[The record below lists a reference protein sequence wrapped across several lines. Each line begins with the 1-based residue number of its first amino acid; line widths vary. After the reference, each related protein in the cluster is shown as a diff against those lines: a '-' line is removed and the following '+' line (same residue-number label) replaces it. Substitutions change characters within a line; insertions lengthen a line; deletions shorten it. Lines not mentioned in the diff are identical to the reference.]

1 MFFYEENNNRGYT
14 GDGDADSGPDKGKHP
29 GIRIVGMK
37 EHVMVSSKGIR
48 SSLSLLLFLVIL
60 TGCKGFSNRSYLP
73 TLPGTAPADGTP
85 TPTTIF
91 TLAAPSSNDLD
102 SIPAPN
108 LFDYSWTDRF
118 PYKDDLVPG
127 ARSVLN
133 ERFDR
138 SVYHLMVNIAKDYLS
153 MTVKEEVLYTNHEDS
168 TLDKIV
174 LRMYPAIFG
183 AKVTY
188 HRFLVDGVEAQ
199 PVVRSNESVIEF
211 PLKDGLKVGTSIVLS
226 IDLELQMPSDPSGNY
241 QVFGFVDNLLT
252 LAHFYPIIAVYDA
265 DGWHDETPPSYGD
278 VVYSDTSYYL
288 VEVTLPGDAVL
299 VSSGISKEQQRT
311 DDRQTVF
318 LAGGPMRDFFIA
330 AGSGLEKISRQVGDT
345 TVNSYANHEVLDGS
359 RKALDTAAEAIRIF
373 DEKIGSYPYTEFD
386 VLATSTTALGVEY
399 PGVTVINRTI
409 YQPDEK
415 TGGASN
421 SIYLESTVAHEV
433 GHQWFYNVVGD
444 DQVNQPWLDESL
456 AQYITGLYFADRYSD
471 QAAEGFKDSWYSRWQ
486 GVKLQDIPIGLPVK
500 DYDPKTYG
508 AIVYGRGPIF
518 LTTLHDD
525 MGAAVFDQF
534 LKDYYRQNMWENVN
548 GELFMK
554 NAEAACSCDLSGLFN
569 KWIFPK

>member
-1 MFFYEENNNRGYT
+1 
-14 GDGDADSGPDKGKHP
+14 
-29 GIRIVGMK
+29 
-37 EHVMVSSKGIR
+37 MVFSKVLR
-48 SSLSLLLFLVIL
+48 SSLSLLLSLVIL
-60 TGCKGFSNRSYLP
+60 TGCQGFTRREYLATPLRSLP
-73 TLPGTAPADGTP
+73 AEAHP
-85 TPTTIF
+85 TPTITF
-91 TLAAPSSNDLD
+91 TLAAPSLKDLD

-108 LFDYSWTDRF
+108 LFQFSWTDRF
-118 PYKDDLVPG
+118 PYKDGLVPE

-133 ERFDR
+133 ERYDR
-138 SVYHLMVNIAKDYLS
+138 SVYHLMVNIAEDYQS
-153 MTVKEEVLYTNHEDS
+153 MTVKEEVLYTNHEDT

-188 HRFLVDGVEAQ
+188 HRFLVDGVEVQ
-199 PVVRSNESVIEF
+199 PVVRANDSVIEL
-211 PLKDGLKVGTSIVLS
+211 PLKDVLKVGTSIVLS
-226 IDLELQMPSDPSGNY
+226 TDLELQMPSDPSGNY

-265 DGWHDETPPSYGD
+265 DGWHDEIPPSYGD

-288 VEVTLPGDAVL
+288 VEVTFPGDAVL
-299 VSSGISKEQQRT
+299 VSSGISKEQQRA
-311 DDRQTVF
+311 DDRQTVL

-330 AGSGLEKISRQVGDT
+330 AGPGLEKISRQVGST

-373 DEKIGSYPYTEFD
+373 DEKIGSYPYIEFD

-415 TGGASN
+415 TGGVSN
-421 SIYLESTVAHEV
+421 SIYLESTIAHEV

-456 AQYITGLYFADRYSD
+456 AQYITGLYFTHRYSD
-471 QAAEGFKDSWYSRWQ
+471 QAAEGFKDSWYSRWE
-486 GVKLQDIPIGLPVK
+486 GVKLQEIPIGLPVK

-518 LTTLHDD
+518 LTTLHDA

-534 LKDYYRQNMWENVN
+534 LKDYYRKNMWENVT
-548 GELFMK
+548 GEILK
-554 NAEAACSCDLSGLFN
+554 KTAEAACSCDLNGLFN
-569 KWIFPK
+569 KWVFSK